1 MFELEKL
8 GVDARALPDQVAGV
22 GPSRVIDPDEA
33 NASLS
38 YVVSEDKIAETRMLP
53 GAVQLARA
61 KPRPTTDGDL
71 PLAPTGRMIVGV
83 TQGHPVTRRDRSH
96 RAGQNVSG
104 PGWIRTTVGCAG
116 RFTVCS
122 LWPLGH
128 RPWDGT
134 R

>member
-53 GAVQLARA
+53 GAVQLARVNA
-61 KPRPTTDGDL
+61 PGQPPMATFLL
-71 PLAPTGRMIVGV
+71 P
-83 TQGHPVTRRDRSH
+83 Q
-96 RAGQNVSG
+96 
-104 PGWIRTTVGCAG
+104 PGG
-116 RFTVCS
+116 
-122 LWPLGH
+122 
-128 RPWDGT
+128 
-134 R
+134 